1 MRGRHRDF
9 LLSTR
14 TNALCCLKVN
24 INSDFVL
31 REDRENKE
39 GRVHKN
45 SMEEWEERLQ
55 GKQPEKLS
63 AVERIIENAELRNR
77 AGSRQSPVSCRSTAR
92 LQQANSPCLT
102 RLRRLEQ
109 FKHKRPKSLDLSD
122 GRDEA
127 SKKFHFFSKE
137 NISFTRTELSELDNE
152 VENITR
158 KIGCSSKNICNLYRN
173 ILLCCT
179 DLVTVL
185 NMHVYF

>member
-1 MRGRHRDF
+1 
-9 LLSTR
+9 
-14 TNALCCLKVN
+14 
-24 INSDFVL
+24 
-31 REDRENKE
+31 
-39 GRVHKN
+39 
-45 SMEEWEERLQ
+45 MEEWEERLK

-63 AVERIIENAELRNR
+63 AVERIIENAELRNK
-77 AGSRQSPVSCRSTAR
+77 AGSSQSSGCYSSPVVAATPRVHH
-92 LQQANSPCLT
+92 ANSPCLT

-152 VENITR
+152 VETITR

-173 ILLCCT
+173 ILLSSSGYGSEHIFT
-179 DLVTVL
+179 
-185 NMHVYF
+185 

>member
-1 MRGRHRDF
+1 
-9 LLSTR
+9 
-14 TNALCCLKVN
+14 
-24 INSDFVL
+24 
-31 REDRENKE
+31 
-39 GRVHKN
+39 
-45 SMEEWEERLQ
+45 MEEWEERLK

-63 AVERIIENAELRNR
+63 AVERIIENAELRNK
-77 AGSRQSPVSCRSTAR
+77 AGSGSVRSH
-92 LQQANSPCLT
+92 QANSPCLT

-122 GRDEA
+122 RRDEA

-173 ILLCCT
+173 ISLYRSG
-179 DLVTVL
+179 LVTAL
-185 NMHVYF
+185 NIYLLNGWDVQILFFRFPAKQEERI

>member
-1 MRGRHRDF
+1 MARRTRGRHRDF
-9 LLSTR
+9 LLLTR
-14 TNALCCLKVN
+14 MNALCSLKVN
-24 INSDFVL
+24 INSDFSL
-31 REDRENKE
+31 SEGRDNKAE
-39 GRVHKN
+39 RVHKN
-45 SMEEWEERLQ
+45 SLEEWEERLQ

-63 AVERIIENAELRNR
+63 AVERIIENAELRNK
-77 AGSRQSPVSCRSTAR
+77 AGTTQPTAR
-92 LQQANSPCLT
+92 SQHANSPCLT

-158 KIGCSSKNICNLYRN
+158 KIGCSSKNISNLYRN
-173 ILLCCT
+173 ILLYRSGYGSE
-179 DLVTVL
+179 
-185 NMHVYF
+185 HVFT